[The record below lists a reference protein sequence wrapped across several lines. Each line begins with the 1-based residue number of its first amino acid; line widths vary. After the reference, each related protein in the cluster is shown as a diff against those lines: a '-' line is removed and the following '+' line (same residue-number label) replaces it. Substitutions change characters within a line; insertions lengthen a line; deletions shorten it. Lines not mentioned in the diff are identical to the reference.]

1 MADALRLGGKR
12 AFARAAH
19 PQQNQPRA
27 ETVNAHF
34 QRQLPLPYPRA
45 QAAAVFA
52 QMPARVGCLEIVTVL
67 VIEGV
72 GS

>member
-34 QRQLPLPYPRA
+34 QRQLPLPCP
-45 QAAAVFA
+45 
-52 QMPARVGCLEIVTVL
+52 
-67 VIEGV
+67 
-72 GS
+72 